1 MQVPHAQLLGGA
13 RQRASS
19 ACDGGEAAAAAVSE
33 ETPQDARLLVERA
46 LKRLASSSGATR
58 RAWLPVC
65 LLLCAQHGFAGEP
78 VEPGI
83 RGCSGMALQLNQG
96 SCSGLQLGCRQ
107 FRGCRGCR

>member
-1 MQVPHAQLLGGA
+1 MQVPHAQLLGGG

-78 VEPGI
+78 GL
-83 RGCSGMALQLNQG
+83 RGWQEVQGHMALQLNQG
-96 SCSGLQLGCRQ
+96 SCCLVKLGMH
-107 FRGCRGCR
+107 